1 MKSKAGCI
9 CCGLILSLV
18 QFLFSFFCVWLCITM
33 SIKQRKIKI
42 EPRIKLNH
50 NIYTGTILSTL
61 STASG
66 KQQHFLICRILNSL
80 KELWGGFSELIQG
93 CTQEKNLRKGE
104 GEGGLLEWLFPSLAV
119 VGT

>member
-1 MKSKAGCI
+1 
-9 CCGLILSLV
+9 
-18 QFLFSFFCVWLCITM
+18 M

-42 EPRIKLNH
+42 DPRIKLNY

-66 KQQHFLICRILNSL
+66 KQQHFLIGRLLNNL
-80 KELWGGFSELIQG
+80 KELWGGGGSELIQG
-93 CTQEKNLRKGE
+93 CMQEKNLQKGE